1 LIGSVTQSLFKFF
14 RRGGSSGE
22 GSQPRELAIRS
33 RRHSTAFKEFMR
45 SVGKEEGLS
54 FLDLGS
60 TSATNISLLTERGH
74 KLRTEDLLGSSFEPE
89 FYVAGE
95 GGAKVIEVDRFL
107 KDNLQFH
114 GQQFDAVFFWDIADY
129 LPEPLVKPVIE
140 KIFLSMKPGGMLL
153 AFFHTKDAGP
163 DAPYSRYHIVGED
176 SLDLQPVMVRNG
188 SGGSSLVKLQRVFN
202 NRHIENLFRD
212 YASLKFF
219 LARDNMR
226 EVLVVR

>member
-1 LIGSVTQSLFKFF
+1 MGSVTQSLLKFF
-14 RRGGSSGE
+14 RRGGSSGKE
-22 GSQPRELAIRS
+22 SESRELPIRS

-45 SVGKEEGLS
+45 SVGRQEDLS
-54 FLDLGS
+54 FLDLGA

-74 KLRTEDLLGSSFEPE
+74 KLRTEDLLGSSFDQDY
-89 FYVAGE
+89 YVAGE
-95 GGAKVIEVDRFL
+95 GGAKTLDVDKFL

-129 LPEPLVKPVIE
+129 LPEALVKPVIE
-140 KIFLSMKPGGMLL
+140 KIFVGMKPGGMLL

-176 SLDLQPVMVRNG
+176 ALDLQPLMVKNG
-188 SGGSSLVKLQRVFN
+188 TGGASLVKLQRVFN

>member
-1 LIGSVTQSLFKFF
+1 MGSVTQNLFKFF
-14 RRGGSSGE
+14 RHSSSGKE
-22 GSQPRELAIRS
+22 SHAGETGVRT

-45 SVGKEEGLS
+45 SIGKEEGLS
-54 FLDLGS
+54 FLDLGA

-74 KLRTEDLLGSSFEPE
+74 RLRTEDLLSSSFDPDV
-89 FYVAGE
+89 YTD
-95 GGAKVIEVDRFL
+95 GADGSKALDVEKFL
-107 KDNLQFH
+107 KENLQFH

-129 LPEPLVKPVIE
+129 LPEALVKPVIE
-140 KIFLSMKPGGMLL
+140 KIFVSMKPGALLL

-163 DAPYSRYHIVGED
+163 EAPYSRYHIVGD
-176 SLDLQPVMVRNG
+176 DALDLQPMMVRNG
-188 SGGSSLVKLQRVFN
+188 SGNAATVRLQRVFN
-202 NRHIENLFRD
+202 NRHIENLFRE

>member
-1 LIGSVTQSLFKFF
+1 MGSVTQSFLKFF
-14 RRGGSSGE
+14 RLGGPSGKE
-22 GSQPRELAIRS
+22 SQPRELGIRS
-33 RRHSTAFKEFMR
+33 RRHSTAFKEFMK
-45 SVGKEEGLS
+45 SVGREEGLS
-54 FLDLGS
+54 FLDLGA

-74 KLRTEDLLGSSFEPE
+74 KLRTEDLLGSSFEQEYWVSNP
-89 FYVAGE
+89 E
-95 GGAKVIEVDRFL
+95 GGKMLDVDRFL
-107 KDNLQFH
+107 KENLQFH

-140 KIFLSMKPGGMLL
+140 KICVAMKPGALLL

-176 SLDLQPVMVRNG
+176 ALDLQPLMVKNG
-188 SGGSSLVKLQRVFN
+188 TGGSALVKLQRVFN
-202 NRHIENLFRD
+202 NRHIENLFHD

>member
-1 LIGSVTQSLFKFF
+1 MGSVTQNLFKLF
-14 RRGGSSGE
+14 RSGSPGKE
-22 GSQPRELAIRS
+22 SQSRELGVRA

-45 SVGKEEGLS
+45 ALGKQEELS
-54 FLDLGS
+54 FLDLGA
-60 TSATNISLLTERGH
+60 TSATNIALLTDRGH
-74 KLRTEDLLGSSFEPE
+74 RLRTEDLLGSSFDEE
-89 FYVAGE
+89 FYKSAEDGSKTLDID
-95 GGAKVIEVDRFL
+95 AFL
-107 KDNLQFH
+107 KENLQFR

-140 KIFLSMKPGGMLL
+140 KICSAMKPGGILL

-163 DAPYSRYHIVGED
+163 DAPYSRYHIVGD
-176 SLDLQPVMVRNG
+176 DALDLQPLMVRDG
-188 SGGSSLVKLQRVFN
+188 SGKASLVRLQRVFN

>member
-1 LIGSVTQSLFKFF
+1 
-14 RRGGSSGE
+14 
-22 GSQPRELAIRS
+22 
-33 RRHSTAFKEFMR
+33 MR
-45 SVGKEEGLS
+45 SMGNQEELS
-54 FLDLGS
+54 FLDLGA

-95 GGAKVIEVDRFL
+95 GGAKVLDVDSFL
-107 KDNLQFH
+107 KDNLQFR

-129 LPEPLVKPVIE
+129 LPEALVKPVIE
-140 KIFLSMKPGGMLL
+140 RIFTAMKPGGMLL

-163 DAPYSRYHIVGED
+163 DAPYSRYHIVGD
-176 SLDLQPVMVRNG
+176 DALDLQSLMVRNG
-188 SGGSSLVKLQRVFN
+188 TGGASLVKLQRVFN

-219 LARDNMR
+219 LARDNIR

>member
-1 LIGSVTQSLFKFF
+1 MGSITQSLLKFF
-14 RRGGSSGE
+14 RRGGSSDP
-22 GSQPRELAIRS
+22 SQPRELGIRS

-45 SVGKEEGLS
+45 SVGREEGLS
-54 FLDLGS
+54 FLDLGA
-60 TSATNISLLTERGH
+60 TSATNIKLLTEQGH

-89 FYVAGE
+89 FYTVGE
-95 GGAKVIEVDRFL
+95 GGVKTIDVDKFL

-114 GQQFDAVFFWDIADY
+114 GQQFDAVFFWAIADY

-140 KIFLSMKPGGMLL
+140 KIFVSMKPGGMLL

-163 DAPYSRYHIVGED
+163 DAPYSRYHIAGED
-176 SLDLQPVMVRNG
+176 ALDLQPLMVNNG
-188 SGGSSLVKLQRVFN
+188 AGGSALVKLQRVFN